1 MAEKNFSLKDIKL
14 LADHYS
20 RVGNPEALALFQVI
34 QAYYPPG
41 KNPDNRDPIDPLEV
55 LKGLKKSGF
64 QLEGQEENLTWLNS
78 LREKL
83 NRELF
88 DIIYRQENSAELIVG
103 ADYTFTQ
110 VLENPQSRNL
120 APPSA
125 RKLLEYKIARGG
137 SFITDYNHIALRQR
151 ISLLKSYCTSF
162 LGFRTTCDDA

>member
-20 RVGNPEALALFQVI
+20 PEGTPEALALFQVI
-34 QAYYPPG
+34 QAYYSPG
-41 KNPDNRDPIDPLEV
+41 KNPNNRNPVDPLEV

-64 QLEGQEENLTWLNS
+64 QLEGQEENLAWLNS

-88 DIIYRQENSAELIVG
+88 DIISRQENPADLLVG
-103 ADYTFTQ
+103 PDYTFTQ
-110 VLENPQSRNL
+110 VLENPQSRNV
-120 APPSA
+120 APLSA

-137 SFITDYNHIALRQR
+137 SFITHYKHIALWQR

>member
-1 MAEKNFSLKDIKL
+1 M
-14 LADHYS
+14 
-20 RVGNPEALALFQVI
+20 GTPEALALFQI
-34 QAYYPPG
+34 ILAYYPPRQ
-41 KNPDNRDPIDPLEV
+41 NPDNIDLIYPLEV

-88 DIIYRQENSAELIVG
+88 DIISRQENPAELIVG
-103 ADYTFTQ
+103 PDYTFTQ
-110 VLENPQSRNL
+110 VLENPQSRNV
-120 APPSA
+120 APQSA

-137 SFITDYNHIALRQR
+137 SFITHFKHIALRQQ
-151 ISLLKSYCTSF
+151 ISLLKSYCISF

>member
-20 RVGNPEALALFQVI
+20 RVGTPEGLALFQVI

-41 KNPDNRDPIDPLEV
+41 KSPDNRDPVDPLEV

-64 QLEGQEENLTWLNS
+64 QLEGKEEKLRLLNS

-88 DIIYRQENSAELIVG
+88 DIISRQENPAELIVG
-103 ADYTFTQ
+103 PDYTFTQ
-110 VLENPQSRNL
+110 VLENPQFRNV

-137 SFITDYNHIALRQR
+137 SFITHYKYIALWLR

-162 LGFRTTCDDA
+162 LGFRTICYDA

>member
-20 RVGNPEALALFQVI
+20 RVGTPEGLALFQVI

-41 KNPDNRDPIDPLEV
+41 KSLNNRDPVDPLEV

-64 QLEGQEENLTWLNS
+64 QLESQEENLSWLNS

-88 DIIYRQENSAELIVG
+88 DIISRQENPAELIVG
-103 ADYTFTQ
+103 PGYTFTQ
-110 VLENPQSRNL
+110 VLEKPQSRDI

-125 RKLLEYKIARGG
+125 RKLLEYKIAR
-137 SFITDYNHIALRQR
+137 SESLITHYKHIALSRR
-151 ISLLKSYCTSF
+151 ILLLKSYCTLF
-162 LGFRTTCDDA
+162 LGFRTACDKA

>member
-1 MAEKNFSLKDIKL
+1 MAEKNYSLKDIKL
-14 LADHYS
+14 LADDYS
-20 RVGNPEALALFQVI
+20 RVGTPESLALFQVI

-64 QLEGQEENLTWLNS
+64 HPEGQEENLTWLNS

-88 DIIYRQENSAELIVG
+88 DIIFRQKNPAELIMRP
-103 ADYTFTQ
+103 DYKFTQ
-110 VLENPQSRNL
+110 ALENPQSRNV

-137 SFITDYNHIALRQR
+137 SFITHYKHIALRQQ

>member
-1 MAEKNFSLKDIKL
+1 MEEKKFSLKDIKL

-20 RVGNPEALALFQVI
+20 RVGTPEALALFQVI
-34 QAYYPPG
+34 QANYPPG

-55 LKGLKKSGF
+55 LKRFKKSGF

-88 DIIYRQENSAELIVG
+88 DIISRQESPAELIVG
-103 ADYTFTQ
+103 PDYTFTQ
-110 VLENPQSRNL
+110 VLEYPQSRNVT
-120 APPSA
+120 PPSA

-137 SFITDYNHIALRQR
+137 SFITHYNHIALQQR

-162 LGFRTTCDDA
+162 LCFRTTCDDA